1 MKLWLIPAIVLFFFS
16 GCTPNKKMID
26 LQDRNANQ
34 ARIIAKQ
41 KAYIKKLRSKIK
53 SKSRRSFK
61 NKKIRNKR
69 IRNKQIQN
77 TQVQNAQVQDTQVQ
91 NKKIKNKKYL
101 GKKAKNKTVHKTIPK
116 APKKNI
122 KLKKVEDNNYSSGY
136 MYPGASKRKSANV
149 PKRTTLSVMTRAEC
163 ISMIGQ
169 AKFDKYTQMFGNENA
184 SLKRC
189 SMLRASK

>member
-34 ARIIAKQ
+34 ARIIAQQ
-41 KAYIKKLRSKIK
+41 KAYIKQLKLKIK
-53 SKSRRSFK
+53 SKSKRKSRRRFK
-61 NKKIRNKR
+61 SKRAQKK
-69 IRNKQIQN
+69 QL
-77 TQVQNAQVQDTQVQ
+77 Q
-91 NKKIKNKKYL
+91 NKKILDNQTQ
-101 GKKAKNKTVHKTIPK
+101 NKTVHKTIPK

>member
-1 MKLWLIPAIVLFFFS
+1 
-16 GCTPNKKMID
+16 
-26 LQDRNANQ
+26 
-34 ARIIAKQ
+34 
-41 KAYIKKLRSKIK
+41 AYIKKLRSKIK
-53 SKSRRSFK
+53 SKSRRNFK
-61 NKKIRNKR
+61 SKKIRNKR

-77 TQVQNAQVQDTQVQ
+77 TQVQDTQVQ
-91 NKKIKNKKYL
+91 NTQVQNTQVQNKKIKNKKIKNKKYL

>member
-53 SKSRRSFK
+53 SKSRRNFK
-61 NKKIRNKR
+61 SKKIRNKR

-77 TQVQNAQVQDTQVQ
+77 TQVQDAQVQ

-101 GKKAKNKTVHKTIPK
+101 GKKAQNKTVHKTIPK

-136 MYPGASKRKSANV
+136 MYPGASKRKSTKV

>member
-1 MKLWLIPAIVLFFFS
+1 
-16 GCTPNKKMID
+16 MID

-61 NKKIRNKR
+61 SRKIRNKRIRNKR

-77 TQVQNAQVQDTQVQ
+77 TQVQDTQVQDTQVQNIQVQ
-91 NKKIKNKKYL
+91 NKKIKNKKIKNKKIKNKKYS